1 MLRGWI
7 PIWKNQNNISQ
18 TLPSPDKT
26 GVKSITGDKM
36 MKNEHF
42 TFTA

>member
-7 PIWKNQNNISQ
+7 PIWKNQNDISD
-18 TLPSPDKT
+18 TLKSPDKT

-36 MKNEHF
+36 MKNDHF